1 MQPNLSILTFTSVV
15 LLSKFCLLFGLS
27 RNTFSLRDLSAAASS
42 RNKSHSSC
50 HGMATKVTAMHGDKK
65 KSAVSSIEIAPLI
78 SLPAALWN
86 QPLDLDC
93 QQRER
98 DAQKETGKRVVKA
111 LQTSG
116 FLMIESDIMPP
127 ELQQSALQDATNWLT
142 TTEKP
147 VKVDSD
153 TELDPLSMVTVH
165 PTDPK
170 SYVMLEA
177 KHIDPTQ
184 TTTTH
189 LEPYLSSALRQ
200 YWQACEALKKCVL
213 RAIAVGLELEHPE
226 DLAQW
231 HTQGQHSA
239 MRLLRYPPTLPNT
252 GNRCKAHSDYGSV
265 TLLSTDGVS
274 GLEIFLNGTWW
285 PVPHKRGT
293 VVVNIGSLLS
303 EWTTMTSVTNP
314 QQQKSS
320 ISPLLATLHRVAGPA
335 SEQSGSDPK
344 VLQAAMSQGRTSI
357 AFFADPDNDTPLSQ
371 KGTSIEDYIQYRSGG
386 AGKNRSGI
394 AFTESEQ
401 GIAEGKEAS

>member
-1 MQPNLSILTFTSVV
+1 MQSNLSTFSLTFVV
-15 LLSKFCLLFGLS
+15 LLSKFGLPFGRS
-27 RNTFSLRDLSAAASS
+27 CNAFSFPDLSAAVSS
-42 RNKSHSSC
+42 RNKSHSC
-50 HGMATKVTAMHGDKK
+50 HEMASKGSVDA
-65 KSAVSSIEIAPLI
+65 AVSPIDIAPLI
-78 SLPAALWN
+78 SLPANLWN
-86 QPLDLDC
+86 QPLDVDC
-93 QQRER
+93 QQQQR
-98 DAQKETGKRVVKA
+98 DAQKETGKKVVKA

-116 FLMIESDIMPP
+116 FLMIESDLMPSY
-127 ELQQSALQDATNWLT
+127 LQQQALQDATNWLT

-147 VKVDSD
+147 AETDSD
-153 TELDPLSMVTVH
+153 TEPNPLSMVTLH

-184 TTTTH
+184 TKATQ
-189 LEPYLSSALRQ
+189 LEPYLSPVLRQ

-226 DLAQW
+226 DLAEW
-231 HTQGQHSA
+231 HAHGQHSA
-239 MRLLRYPPTLPNT
+239 MRLLRYPPTLPTT

-274 GLEIFLNGTWW
+274 GLEILLNGTWC
-285 PVPHKRGT
+285 PVPHKPGT
-293 VVVNIGSLLS
+293 MVVNIGSLLS
-303 EWTTMTSVTNP
+303 EWTTMTTETDAQHQRTSMP
-314 QQQKSS
+314 
-320 ISPLLATLHRVAGPA
+320 PLLATLHRVAGPA

-371 KGTSIEDYIQYRSGG
+371 KGNSIEDYIRYRSGG
-386 AGKNRSGI
+386 AGKDRSGV

-401 GIAEGKEAS
+401 GIAEAKDTS